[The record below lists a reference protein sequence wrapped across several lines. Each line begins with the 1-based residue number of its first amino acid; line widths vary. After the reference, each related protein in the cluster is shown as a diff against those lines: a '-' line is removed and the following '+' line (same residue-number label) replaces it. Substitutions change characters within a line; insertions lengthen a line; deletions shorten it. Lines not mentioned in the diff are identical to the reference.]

1 MHADEAL
8 NRLLDGNGRFVAGN
22 LNQPTGPELVQRR
35 QTLAREQKPFAV
47 IVGCSDSRVP
57 PELIFDVTLGEIF
70 VIRTVGEMVDT
81 VALGSIEYAIEHLG
95 TRLIVVIGHQ
105 RCGAISAAVS
115 RATQGGDIPM
125 VLNAIL
131 PVVEATKDHPG
142 DPIDNAVR
150 AGAREIVRRL
160 QITGPI
166 IPPRVQS
173 GEVTVVAAYYSLDS
187 GQVELLN

>member
-1 MHADEAL
+1 
-8 NRLLDGNGRFVAGN
+8 
-22 LNQPTGPELVQRR
+22 
-35 QTLAREQKPFAV
+35 
-47 IVGCSDSRVP
+47 
-57 PELIFDVTLGEIF
+57 
-70 VIRTVGEMVDT
+70 
-81 VALGSIEYAIEHLG
+81 GSIEYAIEHLG

-142 DPIDNAVR
+142 DQIDNAVR

-173 GEVTVVAAYYSLDS
+173 GEVKVVAAYYSLDS
-187 GQVELLN
+187 